1 MTRLHT
7 WTLTTLARLRGPERD
22 RGASFVEYAGLLII
36 VAGIF
41 VLIDG
46 LALDSLISDAILNAV
61 NDVIG
66 G

>member
-41 VLIDG
+41 VLIDS
-46 LALDSLISDAILNAV
+46 LALDNLISSAIRRAV
-61 NDVIG
+61 TDVVG